1 VNNVGIYDRKGIL
14 DSPDPE
20 VWLKMLRDT
29 PAQTPPKRLGAKGF
43 RLLIRSVGKC
53 LELFR

>member
-1 VNNVGIYDRKGIL
+1 VNNVGIYDLKGIL
-14 DSPDPE
+14 NSPEPE
-20 VWLKMLRDT
+20 AWLKMLRDT
-29 PAQTPPKRLGAKGF
+29 PAQMPPKRLGAKGF